1 MSSVYGPVSSWR
13 VGASL
18 GVDLL
23 CVNSI
28 CSFNCSYCQLG
39 SIQVRIRERR
49 LFVPTERVMADL
61 ARSAWR
67 KAAIV
72 TYSGSGEPTLA
83 SNLGEAI
90 VRVAEFTGLPSL
102 VLTNG
107 TLLDLTEVRRE
118 LALADRVYVKLDA
131 ATEPTFQ
138 RVNRP
143 VAGLTLAG
151 VVEGLRR
158 FREEYSGKLGIQT
171 MLVHATRDSAEAF
184 AAILETVRPDEIQVN
199 SPTRPYPSGWYV
211 QSRGSHEG
219 VDYPARPLKPVP
231 APVLESFASDL
242 RRLCPWLL
250 VRVVAQTA
258 APPPAGP

>member
-1 MSSVYGPVSSWR
+1 M
-13 VGASL
+13 GASL

-49 LFVPTERVMADL
+49 LFVPTEQVLADL

-131 ATEPTFQ
+131 ATEATFQ

-158 FREEYSGKLGIQT
+158 FREEYSGQLGIQT
-171 MLVHATRDSAEAF
+171 MLVHATRDSTEAF